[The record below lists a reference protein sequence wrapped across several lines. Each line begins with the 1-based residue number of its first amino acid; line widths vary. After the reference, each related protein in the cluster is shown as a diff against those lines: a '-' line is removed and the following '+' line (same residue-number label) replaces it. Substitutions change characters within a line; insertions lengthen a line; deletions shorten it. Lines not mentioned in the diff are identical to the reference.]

1 MEIEPHLYLY
11 NEKMLK
17 RFFDK
22 NDIYY
27 FFKDFEIISLEE
39 DSLLKFNNIENKIL
53 EKKTYKVCVKNSNK
67 QTK

>member
-27 FFKDFEIISLEE
+27 FFKEFEIVSLQE
-39 DSLLKFNNIENKIL
+39 DRLLKFNNIENKIL
-53 EKKTYKVCVKNSNK
+53 EKKTYKVCVRNVD
-67 QTK
+67 